1 MDCARVEEELI
12 GFELA
17 ALDGA
22 TRAAVE
28 THLTGC
34 ARCVSA
40 LLALKRA
47 IDAGEDATAPS
58 EMARARVRAE
68 AEKQLSAVSHQPSAS
83 AGKQPEGKQPRRA
96 SRARWVVVATA
107 AAAAMIAPFVYQ
119 AMRGTRAP
127 VLHEAA
133 SETPAP
139 GVVPV
144 KLDETIDTARTTPEN
159 LAFL

>member
-1 MDCARVEEELI
+1 MDCARVEQELI
-12 GFELA
+12 AFELA
-17 ALDGA
+17 VLDGA

-40 LLALKRA
+40 FLALKRA

-68 AEKQLSAVSHQPSAS
+68 AVKELAALGAQAAAEPTQAT
-83 AGKQPEGKQPRRA
+83 RRP

-127 VLHEAA
+127 AIDDAA

>member
-1 MDCARVEEELI
+1 VA
-12 GFELA
+12 FELA

-34 ARCVSA
+34 PRCVSTF
-40 LLALKRA
+40 LALKRA
-47 IDAGEDATAPS
+47 IDAGEDAGAPS

-68 AEKQLSAVSHQPSAS
+68 AEKQLSAVSSQLSAS
-83 AGKQPEGKQPRRA
+83 ERKKTQRRRA
-96 SRARWVVVATA
+96 PWLIGVA
-107 AAAAMIAPFVYQ
+107 AAAAMIAPFAWQ
-119 AMRGTRAP
+119 ALRTTRAP
-127 VLHEAA
+127 VVHDAA
-133 SETPAP
+133 TEVPAP

-159 LAFL
+159 LTFL

>member
-1 MDCARVEEELI
+1 MDCARVDEELI
-12 GFELA
+12 AFELA

-40 LLALKRA
+40 FLALKRA
-47 IDAGEDATAPS
+47 IDAAEDATAPS
-58 EMARARVRAE
+58 ETARARIRRE
-68 AEKQLSAVSHQPSAS
+68 AERQLSAISRQPSA
-83 AGKQPEGKQPRRA
+83 AERKQPEPAKRRA
-96 SRARWVVVATA
+96 PWGIAIA
-107 AAAAMIAPFVYQ
+107 AAAAIVAPFAWQ
-119 AMRGTRAP
+119 ALHLSRRAP
-127 VLHEAA
+127 AVHDAA
-133 SETPAP
+133 SETAAP

>member
-1 MDCARVEEELI
+1 MDCARVDDELVA
-12 GFELA
+12 FELA

-34 ARCVSA
+34 ARCVSTF
-40 LLALKRA
+40 LALKRA
-47 IDAGEDATAPS
+47 VDAAEDAMAPS

-68 AEKQLSAVSHQPSAS
+68 AAKVLGAAAAAKKKRP
-83 AGKQPEGKQPRRA
+83 

-119 AMRGTRAP
+119 AMRGTRAT
-127 VLHEAA
+127 VVHDAA
-133 SETPAP
+133 TETPAP

-144 KLDETIDTARTTPEN
+144 KADETIDTARTTPEN